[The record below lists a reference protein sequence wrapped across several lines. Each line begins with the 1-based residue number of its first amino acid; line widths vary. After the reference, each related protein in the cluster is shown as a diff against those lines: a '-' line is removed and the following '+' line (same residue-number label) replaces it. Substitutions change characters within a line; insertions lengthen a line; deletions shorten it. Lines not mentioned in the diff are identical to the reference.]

1 MRLHFLESLNPCIR
15 DLANLLRPKIL
26 PFAAIKF
33 IIESDNMAR
42 TCHINEGV
50 AYIAFAAIAVT
61 LIDAEVAVSIITY
74 EEHFGQD
81 KQ

>member
-33 IIESDNMAR
+33 IIESDNMAH

-50 AYIAFAAIAVT
+50 AYIA
-61 LIDAEVAVSIITY
+61 IITEIY
-74 EEHFGQD
+74 WQIKEVIGADRQLLV
-81 KQ
+81 QGLLQ

>member
-1 MRLHFLESLNPCIR
+1 MADQITVQANRRVRISVTRGTFGALAIR
-15 DLANLLRPKIL
+15 
-26 PFAAIKF
+26 
-33 IIESDNMAR
+33 
-42 TCHINEGV
+42 EGV